1 MVSRSEMALRPGAR
15 WSLCPTGG
23 MGRPVSGASALLLRA
38 EAIRPYKT
46 TYVQGGH
53 AMASLT
59 LAEAE
64 QILAAAKAKVMA
76 MGVKMSISVVDPRGD
91 LITMCRT
98 DGASWRTPPI
108 SRAKAVAAACF
119 GRASGE
125 LTENALSP
133 VFRGLMAMEGGH
145 MIPGQ
150 GALPVYRDGELLGAV
165 GGSGGTAQ
173 QDEDAARAGIDAI
186 GLSTTP

>member
-1 MVSRSEMALRPGAR
+1 MP
-15 WSLCPTGG
+15 
-23 MGRPVSGASALLLRA
+23 
-38 EAIRPYKT
+38 
-46 TYVQGGH
+46 
-53 AMASLT
+53 SLT

-64 QILAAAKAKVMA
+64 TILAGAKAKVLA

-91 LITMCRT
+91 LITMMRT

-108 SRAKAVAAACF
+108 SRAKAVAASCF

-125 LTENALSP
+125 LTENALAP

-150 GALPVYRDGELLGAV
+150 GALPVFRGGELIGAV

-173 QDEDAARAGIDAI
+173 EDEDAALAGIHAA
-186 GLSTTP
+186 GLSATA

>member
-1 MVSRSEMALRPGAR
+1 
-15 WSLCPTGG
+15 
-23 MGRPVSGASALLLRA
+23 
-38 EAIRPYKT
+38 
-46 TYVQGGH
+46 
-53 AMASLT
+53 MASLT

-64 QILAAAKAKVMA
+64 VILADAKAKVLE
-76 MGVKMSISVVDPRGD
+76 MGVRMSISVVDPRGD
-91 LITMCRT
+91 LITMMRT

-108 SRAKAVAAACF
+108 SRAKAVAASCF

-125 LTENALSP
+125 LTENALAP

-150 GALPVYRDGELLGAV
+150 GALPVFRGGELIGAV

-173 QDEDAARAGIDAI
+173 EDEDAARAGIEGA
-186 GLSTTP
+186 GLSATAQ

>member
-1 MVSRSEMALRPGAR
+1 
-15 WSLCPTGG
+15 
-23 MGRPVSGASALLLRA
+23 
-38 EAIRPYKT
+38 
-46 TYVQGGH
+46 
-53 AMASLT
+53 MASLT

-64 QILAAAKAKVMA
+64 VILAAAKAKVLE
-76 MGVKMSISVVDPRGD
+76 MGVNMSISVVDPRGD
-91 LITMCRT
+91 LITMMRT

-108 SRAKAVAAACF
+108 SRAKAVAASCF

-125 LTENALSP
+125 LTENALAP

-150 GALPVYRDGELLGAV
+150 GALPVFRNGELIGAV

-173 QDEDAARAGIDAI
+173 EDEDAARAGIGAA
-186 GLSTTP
+186 GLSVTA

>member
-1 MVSRSEMALRPGAR
+1 MPRNT
-15 WSLCPTGG
+15 PT
-23 MGRPVSGASALLLRA
+23 
-38 EAIRPYKT
+38 
-46 TYVQGGH
+46 
-53 AMASLT
+53 LT

-64 QILAAAKAKVMA
+64 AILAGAKAKVLE
-76 MGVKMSISVVDPRGD
+76 MGVNMSISVVDPRGA
-91 LITMCRT
+91 LIPMMRP

-108 SRAKAVAAACF
+108 SRAKAVAASCF

-125 LTENALSP
+125 LTENALAP

-150 GALPVYRDGELLGAV
+150 GALPVFRDGVLVGAV

-173 QDEDAARAGIDAI
+173 EDEDASLAGIEGA
-186 GLSTTP
+186 GFSATP